1 MTENITINLKEY
13 LDDRFAEQTK
23 LHQHHGEVTKANI
36 DSLNGSMASIRSEHS
51 SDRSWTI
58 AGFGIVVG
66 LLAILLALV
75 LFVLTILLSI
85 KEVQSSA
92 TSAESHEQVETVAN
106 YANPIRDAKN
116 FGLLVPFGAITPHS
130 GTLSAVIQ
138 EKSA

>member
-36 DSLNGSMASIRSEHS
+36 DSLNSSMASIRSEHS

-75 LFVLTILLSI
+75 LFGLTILLST
-85 KEVQSSA
+85 KEGQSSA
-92 TSAESHEQVETVAN
+92 TSAKIHEHVMKEH
-106 YANPIRDAKN
+106 
-116 FGLLVPFGAITPHS
+116 FGRSFIVSEIL
-130 GTLSAVIQ
+130 
-138 EKSA
+138 EE